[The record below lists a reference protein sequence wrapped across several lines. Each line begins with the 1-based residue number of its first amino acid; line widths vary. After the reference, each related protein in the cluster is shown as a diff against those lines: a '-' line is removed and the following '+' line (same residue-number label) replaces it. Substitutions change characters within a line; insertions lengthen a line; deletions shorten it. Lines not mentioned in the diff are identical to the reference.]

1 MGVLCCAGEQRRILI
16 LQIYKHVSSSLQV
29 LKRVPQCLLVG
40 QRSFPLEHD
49 LITLHSRLGPKDADE
64 IIVRSPVVS
73 NMSFS
78 VSMSYS
84 GSSASAFSLSASGLG
99 PKKTLSLLTNVA
111 LDPAFIFIWAGMT
124 ACDVTALDLFFCN
137 GMDTLLGICTVQKFC
152 GCQAPTLTQA
162 LYMYSNYSR

>member
-16 LQIYKHVSSSLQV
+16 LQIYKHVSGSLQV

-64 IIVRSPVVS
+64 IIARSPVVS

-84 GSSASAFSLSASGLG
+84 GSSASASSLSASGLG
-99 PKKTLSLLTNVA
+99 PKKTLST
-111 LDPAFIFIWAGMT
+111 IFHFCHRLYGLRWCPEGKHSSTGRLRHFPSHTT
-124 ACDVTALDLFFCN
+124 AA
-137 GMDTLLGICTVQKFC
+137 
-152 GCQAPTLTQA
+152 
-162 LYMYSNYSR
+162 